1 MKCLNE
7 SWSQLEVP
15 ILRPTLD
22 PVSVSVTRY
31 ETCVSSAWDSRRSSG
46 SPGAPHPH
54 STTTCNQ
61 KQNYPHPGPVS
72 ISVLAITPRVR
83 MNVVDNP
90 KRRDVISAAIIESD
104 KKIRSDI
111 QFILD
116 LGILKIVPKSTP
128 EGWRILHHTI
138 HRFSSQHM
146 ILINVLS
153 VSSSQ
158 DVDFCDTFILEF
170 RN

>member
-15 ILRPTLD
+15 ILRLTLD

-31 ETCVSSAWDSRRSSG
+31 ETCVSSTWDSRRSSG

-128 EGWRILHHTI
+128 EDEGYFTTPSTGSPVNIW
-138 HRFSSQHM
+138 S
-146 ILINVLS
+146 
-153 VSSSQ
+153 
-158 DVDFCDTFILEF
+158 
-170 RN
+170 